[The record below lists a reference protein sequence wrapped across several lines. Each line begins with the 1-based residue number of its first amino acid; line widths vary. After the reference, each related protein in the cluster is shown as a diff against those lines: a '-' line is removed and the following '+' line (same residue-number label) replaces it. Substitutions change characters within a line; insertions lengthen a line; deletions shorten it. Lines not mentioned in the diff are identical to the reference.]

1 MRRFFH
7 WWFGYYSFNF
17 TFLIIPHQRLCPA
30 ALSIIFITKH
40 LLSFFSVWVLSVV
53 WSLFFFIPATTAN
66 DLRLRR
72 VSIPDLIHYII
83 LFPWLY
89 FKLYLFYNDYETSC
103 SLASMFAFGWSS
115 VWEETGVPGGN
126 PPVWLGDHMTISHAA
141 VRGECVNTAPARQ
154 LCKTPNWKDCK
165 QILANISTVPVYLV
179 NFCLLYILKQ
189 TEVSC
194 WYPPYSYRPLHRQ
207 SVVVYGLQVVPV
219 TAQILYPYSTPPSI
233 ECNKA

>member
-1 MRRFFH
+1 MLVGTDVCVRMVF
-7 WWFGYYSFNF
+7 
-17 TFLIIPHQRLCPA
+17 
-30 ALSIIFITKH
+30 
-40 LLSFFSVWVLSVV
+40 
-53 WSLFFFIPATTAN
+53 
-66 DLRLRR
+66 
-72 VSIPDLIHYII
+72 
-83 LFPWLY
+83 
-89 FKLYLFYNDYETSC
+89 
-103 SLASMFAFGWSS
+103 

-219 TAQILYPYSTPPSI
+219 TPQILYPYSTPPSI
-233 ECNKA
+233 ECNKAYKEVLLNMECHLHADQGEKSDSNTLTTKIRRSC